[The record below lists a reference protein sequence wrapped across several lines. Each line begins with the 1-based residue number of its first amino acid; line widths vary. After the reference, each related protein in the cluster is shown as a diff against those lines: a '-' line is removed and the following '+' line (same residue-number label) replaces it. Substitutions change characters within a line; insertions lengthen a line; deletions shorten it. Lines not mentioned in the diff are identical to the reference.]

1 MNAAAQALLARADA
15 VLASTGAVGSPCVS
29 VCRMGA
35 DGLCEGCW
43 RSLDEIAE
51 WSGLDD
57 AERRVV
63 WQRLA
68 QRARQS
74 DAGDGL

>member
-1 MNAAAQALLARADA
+1 
-15 VLASTGAVGSPCVS
+15 

-51 WSGLDD
+51 WSDFDD
-57 AERRVV
+57 AERRAV
-63 WQRLA
+63 WRRLV
-68 QRARQS
+68 QRAQ
-74 DAGDGL
+74 AAVT